1 MAALALF
8 FFFRD
13 GLPVTA
19 VTAEVYRLISSP
31 TLPAIPLL
39 TACGYVLAESDAS
52 LRLLRFFKSL
62 LGWMPGG
69 LAVIVI
75 AVCALFTTFTGGSGI
90 TVIAI
95 GGLVLPML
103 LKDGYPEDFSLGLV
117 TAAGSLGLLFPPSLP
132 VILYSVVAGTRDH
145 NVPADSLYLAGL
157 LPGLLM
163 IAMVA
168 AYAVRR
174 GQALRIPRQAFSPG
188 EVGKATWEA
197 KWELSLPVLVVG
209 LFMTGRTSM
218 VETAAL
224 AMVYAIVVECFVT
237 KDLDVFRTLP
247 TALVKSSVLAGS
259 VLILLSAAM
268 GITSYIVDAQIP
280 DTLVTWVQTHIESR
294 WVFLLALNG
303 LLIIVGCLVDIFSA
317 IVVLAPLLVPMATA
331 FGVDPVHLGV
341 IFLANLELGYLT
353 PPVGLN
359 LYLAASRFDKPLTTV
374 VRTVL
379 PFLLIMALA
388 VLLIT
393 YVPQPC
399 RSAWCGSS
407 AGSPHVLRPR
417 RGPPRRGRREQL
429 DEATGHGRDRVRSLE
444 QEPLRVHPLAV
455 DVLVAVLVL
464 LDHRALQREP
474 REEAPGARV
483 AQDLGAHAQVG
494 RRRARAPHRPRR
506 HRRVRPERELRAHQV
521 VDALRVHHQEHVVGL
536 LPADLKA
543 EAAAAERDH
552 ERRPPGPLAT
562 LAAAHHRA
570 LAPAPPEAEGEL
582 LGAGDDGHA
591 LGLVEEIAGDA
602 LLPAQELLQH
612 LAAGLEA
619 PSLLDLR
626 GGEGGDQKRDEG
638 EERGPPARAR
648 RGRI

>member
-1 MAALALF
+1 VTAEGGTVEGALSAPPSSPAGRAVRRLEHGFLIFALLAAAFLPLADTLGRPFGVHVPAGAAYLQQVVLWLAFLGGLVATRERRHLSLSTAELFGEGRVRQAGRVLAGAVSAATVGILTYAAVGLVLANREEGRTLMGGVSVWLLELVMPVTLGLMALRFAWGASKGWLGRVMALAAVPAAFALGLVPDRMASAGWPMAVLVLTALVLGTPVFVAMAALALF

-52 LRLLRFFKSL
+52 LRFLRFFKSL

-95 GGLVLPML
+95 GGIVLPML

-132 VILYSVVAGTRDH
+132 VILYSVVAGTRDQ

-163 IAMVA
+163 LAMVA

-174 GQALRIPRQAFSPG
+174 GQTLGIRRQSFSAAEMG
-188 EVGKATWEA
+188 RATWEA

-224 AMVYAIVVECFVT
+224 AFVYSIVVECFVT
-237 KDLDVFRTLP
+237 KDLHVFRSLP
-247 TALVKSSVLAGS
+247 TALVKSCVLAGS

-280 DTLVTWVQTHIESR
+280 DTLVTWVKTHIESR

-303 LLIIVGCLVDIFSA
+303 LLIVVGCLVDIFSA

-331 FGVDPVHLGV
+331 FGVHPVHLGV

-359 LYLAASRFDKPLTTV
+359 LYLAASRFGKPLTTV

-379 PFLLIMALA
+379 PFLLIMAVA

-393 YVPQPC
+393 YVPQI
-399 RSAWCGSS
+399 S
-407 AGSPHVLRPR
+407 
-417 RGPPRRGRREQL
+417 
-429 DEATGHGRDRVRSLE
+429 
-444 QEPLRVHPLAV
+444 
-455 DVLVAVLVL
+455 
-464 LDHRALQREP
+464 
-474 REEAPGARV
+474 
-483 AQDLGAHAQVG
+483 VG
-494 RRRARAPHRPRR
+494 
-506 HRRVRPERELRAHQV
+506 V
-521 VDALRVHHQEHVVGL
+521 
-536 LPADLKA
+536 LKA
-543 EAAAAERDH
+543 
-552 ERRPPGPLAT
+552 
-562 LAAAHHRA
+562 
-570 LAPAPPEAEGEL
+570 
-582 LGAGDDGHA
+582 LGR
-591 LGLVEEIAGDA
+591 L
-602 LLPAQELLQH
+602 
-612 LAAGLEA
+612 
-619 PSLLDLR
+619 
-626 GGEGGDQKRDEG
+626 
-638 EERGPPARAR
+638 
-648 RGRI
+648 

>member
-1 MAALALF
+1 VTAEGETGPVEGALSAPPSSVAGRVVRHLEHGFLVVALLAAALLPLADTLGRPFGLHVPAGADYLQQIVLWLAFLGGLVATREHRHLSLSTAELFGEGAVRRFGRVLAAAVSAATVGILTYAGVGLVLANREEGRTLMGGVPVWLLELVMPVALGLMALRFAWSASKGWLGRVVALAAVPAAFALGLVPDRMATAGWPMAVLILTALVLGTPVFVAMAALALF

-132 VILYSVVAGTRDH
+132 VILYSVVAGTREH
-145 NVPADSLYLAGL
+145 NVPADLLYLAGL
-157 LPGLLM
+157 LPGILM
-163 IAMVA
+163 IVMVA

-174 GQALRIPRQAFSPG
+174 GQALGIPRQSFSPA
-188 EVGKATWEA
+188 EVARATWEA
-197 KWELSLPVLVVG
+197 KWELSLPVFVVG
-209 LFMTGRTSM
+209 LFMTGKTSM

-224 AMVYAIVVECFVT
+224 AFVYAIVVECFVT
-237 KDLDVFRTLP
+237 KDLHVFRTLP
-247 TALVKSSVLAGS
+247 TALVKSSVLAGA

-280 DTLVTWVQTHIESR
+280 DMLVTWVKTHIESR

-303 LLIIVGCLVDIFSA
+303 LLIVVGCLVDIFSA
-317 IVVLAPLLVPMATA
+317 IVVLAPLLVPMAVA
-331 FGVDPVHLGV
+331 FEIHPIHLGV

-359 LYLAASRFDKPLTTV
+359 LYLAASRFNKPLTTV

-379 PFLLIMALA
+379 PFLLIMAVA

-393 YVPQPC
+393 YVPQM
-399 RSAWCGSS
+399 SIG
-407 AGSPHVLRPR
+407 VLR
-417 RGPPRRGRREQL
+417 
-429 DEATGHGRDRVRSLE
+429 
-444 QEPLRVHPLAV
+444 
-455 DVLVAVLVL
+455 
-464 LDHRALQREP
+464 
-474 REEAPGARV
+474 
-483 AQDLGAHAQVG
+483 
-494 RRRARAPHRPRR
+494 
-506 HRRVRPERELRAHQV
+506 
-521 VDALRVHHQEHVVGL
+521 
-536 LPADLKA
+536 
-543 EAAAAERDH
+543 
-552 ERRPPGPLAT
+552 
-562 LAAAHHRA
+562 
-570 LAPAPPEAEGEL
+570 
-582 LGAGDDGHA
+582 A
-591 LGLVEEIAGDA
+591 LGRL
-602 LLPAQELLQH
+602 
-612 LAAGLEA
+612 
-619 PSLLDLR
+619 
-626 GGEGGDQKRDEG
+626 
-638 EERGPPARAR
+638 
-648 RGRI
+648 

>member
-1 MAALALF
+1 VTAGGGGETAEGGLSAPPSSTVGRVVRRLEHGFLVFALLAAALLPLADTLGRPIGVHVPAGADYLQQVVLWLAFLGGLVATREQRHLSLSTAELFGEGRVRKAGRVLAGAVSAATVAVLTYAAVFLVLANREEGRTLMGGTPVWVLELVMPAALGLMVLRFAWSASKGWLGRAIALAAVPAAFALGLVPDRMASAGWPMAVLILTALVLGTPVFVAMAALALF

-132 VILYSVVAGTRDH
+132 VILYSVVAGTREH
-145 NVPADSLYLAGL
+145 NVPADALYLAGL
-157 LPGLLM
+157 LPGIM
-163 IAMVA
+163 MTAMVA

-174 GQALRIPRQAFSPG
+174 GQALGIPRQDFSPP
-188 EVGKATWEA
+188 EVAKATWEA
-197 KWELSLPVLVVG
+197 KWELSLPVFVVG

-224 AMVYAIVVECFVT
+224 ALVYAIVVECFVT
-237 KDLDVFRTLP
+237 KDLHVFRTLP

-280 DTLVTWVQTHIESR
+280 DTLVTWVRAHVESR

-303 LLIIVGCLVDIFSA
+303 LLIVVGCLVDIFSA
-317 IVVLAPLLVPMATA
+317 IVVLAPLVVPMAVA
-331 FGVDPVHLGV
+331 FGVHPVHLGV
-341 IFLANLELGYLT
+341 IFLSNLELGYLT

-379 PFLLIMALA
+379 PFLLIMAVA

-393 YVPQPC
+393 YVPQI
-399 RSAWCGSS
+399 SIG
-407 AGSPHVLRPR
+407 V
-417 RGPPRRGRREQL
+417 
-429 DEATGHGRDRVRSLE
+429 
-444 QEPLRVHPLAV
+444 
-455 DVLVAVLVL
+455 
-464 LDHRALQREP
+464 
-474 REEAPGARV
+474 
-483 AQDLGAHAQVG
+483 
-494 RRRARAPHRPRR
+494 
-506 HRRVRPERELRAHQV
+506 
-521 VDALRVHHQEHVVGL
+521 
-536 LPADLKA
+536 LKA
-543 EAAAAERDH
+543 F
-552 ERRPPGPLAT
+552 
-562 LAAAHHRA
+562 
-570 LAPAPPEAEGEL
+570 
-582 LGAGDDGHA
+582 
-591 LGLVEEIAGDA
+591 
-602 LLPAQELLQH
+602 
-612 LAAGLEA
+612 
-619 PSLLDLR
+619 
-626 GGEGGDQKRDEG
+626 
-638 EERGPPARAR
+638 
-648 RGRI
+648 GRL

>member
-1 MAALALF
+1 MGGTPVWVLELVMPAALGLMAWRFAWGASKGWLGRVIALAAVPAAFALGLVPDRMASAGWPMAVLVLTALVLGTPVFVAMAALALF

-52 LRLLRFFKSL
+52 LRLLRFFKSI
-62 LGWMPGG
+62 LGWVPGG

-103 LKDGYPEDFSLGLV
+103 LKDGYPEGFSLGLV

-145 NVPADSLYLAGL
+145 NVPADALYLAGL
-157 LPGLLM
+157 LPGILM

-174 GQALRIPRQAFSPG
+174 GRALGIPRQPFAGREVAGAF
-188 EVGKATWEA
+188 WEA
-197 KWELSLPVLVVG
+197 KWELSLPVFVVG

-224 AMVYAIVVECFVT
+224 AFVYAIVVECFVT
-237 KDLDVFRTLP
+237 KDLHVFRTLP

-280 DTLVTWVQTHIESR
+280 DTLVTWVKTHIESR
-294 WVFLLALNG
+294 WVFLLALNA
-303 LLIIVGCLVDIFSA
+303 LLIVVGCLVDIFSA
-317 IVVLAPLLVPMATA
+317 IVVLAPLLVPMAVA
-331 FGVDPVHLGV
+331 FDVHPIHLGV

-359 LYLAASRFDKPLTTV
+359 LYLAASRFNKPLTTV

-379 PFLLIMALA
+379 PFLLIMAVA

-393 YVPQPC
+393 YLPGISLGVPN
-399 RSAWCGSS
+399 
-407 AGSPHVLRPR
+407 
-417 RGPPRRGRREQL
+417 
-429 DEATGHGRDRVRSLE
+429 
-444 QEPLRVHPLAV
+444 
-455 DVLVAVLVL
+455 
-464 LDHRALQREP
+464 
-474 REEAPGARV
+474 
-483 AQDLGAHAQVG
+483 
-494 RRRARAPHRPRR
+494 
-506 HRRVRPERELRAHQV
+506 
-521 VDALRVHHQEHVVGL
+521 
-536 LPADLKA
+536 
-543 EAAAAERDH
+543 
-552 ERRPPGPLAT
+552 
-562 LAAAHHRA
+562 
-570 LAPAPPEAEGEL
+570 
-582 LGAGDDGHA
+582 A
-591 LGLVEEIAGDA
+591 LGRL
-602 LLPAQELLQH
+602 
-612 LAAGLEA
+612 
-619 PSLLDLR
+619 
-626 GGEGGDQKRDEG
+626 
-638 EERGPPARAR
+638 
-648 RGRI
+648 

>member
-1 MAALALF
+1 MTAEAEAGPAEGTLSAPPSSVIGRVVRHLEHGLLIPALLAAAFLPLADTLGRPFGFFVPAGADYLQQLVLWLAFLGGLVATREHRHLSLSTAELFGEGRVRQFGRVLAAAVSAATVAILTYAAVGLVLANREEGRKLLGGVPVWLLELVMPAALGLMALRFAQGASKGWLGRVIALAAVPAAFALGLVPDRMATAGWPMAVLILTALVLGTPVFVAMAALALF

-52 LRLLRFFKSL
+52 LRLFRFFKSL

-103 LKDGYPEDFSLGLV
+103 IKDGYPEGFSLGLV

-132 VILYSVVAGTRDH
+132 VILYSVVAGTRDQ
-145 NVPADSLYLAGL
+145 NVPADLLYLAGL
-157 LPGLLM
+157 LPGILM
-163 IAMVA
+163 IVMVA

-174 GQALRIPRQAFSPG
+174 GQTLGIPRQSFSAA
-188 EVGKATWEA
+188 EVAKATWEA
-197 KWELSLPVLVVG
+197 KWELSLPIFVVG
-209 LFMTGRTSM
+209 LFMTGKTSM

-224 AMVYAIVVECFVT
+224 AFVYAMVVECFVT
-237 KDLDVFRTLP
+237 RDLHVFRTLP
-247 TALVKSSVLAGS
+247 TALIKSSVLAGA

-280 DTLVTWVQTHIESR
+280 DTLVTWVRTHIESR

-317 IVVLAPLLVPMATA
+317 IVVLAPLLVPMAVA
-331 FGVDPVHLGV
+331 FNVHPIQLGV

-359 LYLAASRFDKPLTTV
+359 LYLAASRFNKPLTTV

-379 PFLLIMALA
+379 PFLLIMAVA

-393 YVPQPC
+393 YVPQM
-399 RSAWCGSS
+399 SIG
-407 AGSPHVLRPR
+407 VLR
-417 RGPPRRGRREQL
+417 
-429 DEATGHGRDRVRSLE
+429 
-444 QEPLRVHPLAV
+444 
-455 DVLVAVLVL
+455 
-464 LDHRALQREP
+464 
-474 REEAPGARV
+474 
-483 AQDLGAHAQVG
+483 
-494 RRRARAPHRPRR
+494 
-506 HRRVRPERELRAHQV
+506 
-521 VDALRVHHQEHVVGL
+521 
-536 LPADLKA
+536 
-543 EAAAAERDH
+543 
-552 ERRPPGPLAT
+552 
-562 LAAAHHRA
+562 
-570 LAPAPPEAEGEL
+570 
-582 LGAGDDGHA
+582 A
-591 LGLVEEIAGDA
+591 LGRL
-602 LLPAQELLQH
+602 
-612 LAAGLEA
+612 
-619 PSLLDLR
+619 
-626 GGEGGDQKRDEG
+626 
-638 EERGPPARAR
+638 
-648 RGRI
+648 

>member
-1 MAALALF
+1 VSAEAAAAPAEARGGPVEGSLSAPPASPGGRLVRHLEHGFLIAALVVAAVLPLLDTLGRPFGVFVPAGADYLQQVVLWLAFLGGLVATRERRHLSLSTAELFGRGAVRRFGRVLAAAVSAATVGILTYAAVGLVLANREEGKTLMGGVPVWVLELVMPAALALMTLRFAGHASPGWVGRAIALAAVPLAFSLGLVPDRMATAGWPMAVLILTALVLGTPVFVAMAALALF

-103 LKDGYPEDFSLGLV
+103 LKDGYPEGFSMGLV

-132 VILYSVVAGTRDH
+132 VILYSVVAGTRDQ
-145 NVPADSLYLAGL
+145 NVPADLLYLAGL
-157 LPGLLM
+157 VPGVVM

-168 AYAVRR
+168 GYAVRR
-174 GQALRIPRQAFSPG
+174 GRALGIARQPFRPA
-188 EVGKATWEA
+188 EVARATWDA

-209 LFMTGRTSM
+209 LFMTGKTSM

-224 AMVYAIVVECFVT
+224 AFVYAVVVECFVT
-237 KDLDVFRTLP
+237 RDLHVFRTLP

-280 DTLVTWVQTHIESR
+280 DALVTWVRTHIESR
-294 WVFLLALNG
+294 WVFLLALNS
-303 LLIIVGCLVDIFSA
+303 LLIVVGCLVDIFSA
-317 IVVLAPLLVPMATA
+317 IVVLAPLLVPMAVA
-331 FGVDPVHLGV
+331 FEVDPIHLGV

-359 LYLAASRFDKPLTTV
+359 LFLAASRFNKPLTTI

-379 PFLLIMALA
+379 PFLLIMAVA

-393 YVPQPC
+393 YVPQM
-399 RSAWCGSS
+399 
-407 AGSPHVLRPR
+407 
-417 RGPPRRGRREQL
+417 
-429 DEATGHGRDRVRSLE
+429 SLG
-444 QEPLRVHPLAV
+444 
-455 DVLVAVLVL
+455 L
-464 LDHRALQREP
+464 LRAL
-474 REEAPGARV
+474 
-483 AQDLGAHAQVG
+483 G
-494 RRRARAPHRPRR
+494 R
-506 HRRVRPERELRAHQV
+506 L
-521 VDALRVHHQEHVVGL
+521 
-536 LPADLKA
+536 
-543 EAAAAERDH
+543 
-552 ERRPPGPLAT
+552 
-562 LAAAHHRA
+562 
-570 LAPAPPEAEGEL
+570 
-582 LGAGDDGHA
+582 
-591 LGLVEEIAGDA
+591 
-602 LLPAQELLQH
+602 
-612 LAAGLEA
+612 
-619 PSLLDLR
+619 
-626 GGEGGDQKRDEG
+626 
-638 EERGPPARAR
+638 
-648 RGRI
+648 

>member
-1 MAALALF
+1 VTADADPAEGALSAPPASAGGRAVRRLEHGLLVFALLAAAVLPLADTVGRPFGVHVPAGADYLQQVVLWLAFLGGLVATREHRHLSLSTAELFGEGAVRRFGRVLAAAVSAATVGILTYAAVGLVLANREEGRTLMGGVPVWLLELVMPVALGFMTLRFAASASSGWLGRAIALAAVPAAFALGLVPDRMATAGWPMAVLILTALVLGTPVFVAMAALALF

-132 VILYSVVAGTRDH
+132 VILYSVVAGTREH
-145 NVPADSLYLAGL
+145 NVPADLLYLAGL
-157 LPGLLM
+157 LPGILM

-174 GQALRIPRQAFSPG
+174 GQTLGIPRQGFSAP
-188 EVGKATWEA
+188 EVARATWEA
-197 KWELSLPVLVVG
+197 KWELSLPVFVVG
-209 LFMTGRTSM
+209 LFMTGKASM

-224 AMVYAIVVECFVT
+224 AFVYAIVVECFVT
-237 KDLDVFRTLP
+237 KDLDTFRTLP
-247 TALVKSSVLAGS
+247 TALVKSSVLAGA

-280 DTLVTWVQTHIESR
+280 DTLVTWVRTHIESR

-303 LLIIVGCLVDIFSA
+303 LLIVVGCLVDIFSA
-317 IVVLAPLLVPMATA
+317 IVVLAPLVVPMAVA
-331 FGVDPVHLGV
+331 FDVHPVQLGV

-359 LYLAASRFDKPLTTV
+359 LYLAASRFNKPLTTV

-379 PFLLIMALA
+379 PFLLIMAVA

-393 YVPQPC
+393 YVPQM
-399 RSAWCGSS
+399 SIG
-407 AGSPHVLRPR
+407 V
-417 RGPPRRGRREQL
+417 
-429 DEATGHGRDRVRSLE
+429 
-444 QEPLRVHPLAV
+444 
-455 DVLVAVLVL
+455 
-464 LDHRALQREP
+464 
-474 REEAPGARV
+474 
-483 AQDLGAHAQVG
+483 
-494 RRRARAPHRPRR
+494 
-506 HRRVRPERELRAHQV
+506 
-521 VDALRVHHQEHVVGL
+521 
-536 LPADLKA
+536 LKA
-543 EAAAAERDH
+543 
-552 ERRPPGPLAT
+552 
-562 LAAAHHRA
+562 
-570 LAPAPPEAEGEL
+570 
-582 LGAGDDGHA
+582 LGR
-591 LGLVEEIAGDA
+591 L
-602 LLPAQELLQH
+602 
-612 LAAGLEA
+612 
-619 PSLLDLR
+619 
-626 GGEGGDQKRDEG
+626 
-638 EERGPPARAR
+638 
-648 RGRI
+648 

>member
-1 MAALALF
+1 VLELVMPAALGLMPVRFAWGASPGWPGRVVALAAVPAAFALGLVPERMATAGWPMAALILTALVLGTPVFVAMAALALF

-132 VILYSVVAGTRDH
+132 VILYSVVAGTRDQ
-145 NVPADSLYLAGL
+145 NVPADALYMAGL
-157 LPGLLM
+157 LPGTLM

-174 GQALRIPRQAFSPG
+174 GQALGIPRQRFSG
-188 EVGKATWEA
+188 REVGAALWEA
-197 KWELSLPVLVVG
+197 KWELSLPVFVVA
-209 LFMTGRTSM
+209 LFMTGKASM

-224 AMVYAIVVECFVT
+224 AFVYAIVVECFVT
-237 KDLDVFRTLP
+237 KDLHVVRTLP

-280 DTLVTWVQTHIESR
+280 DTLVTWVRTHIESR

-303 LLIIVGCLVDIFSA
+303 LLIVVGCLVDIFSA
-317 IVVLAPLLVPMATA
+317 IVVLAPLLVPMAVA
-331 FGVDPVHLGV
+331 FDVHPIHLGV

-359 LYLAASRFDKPLTTV
+359 LYLAASRFNKPLTTV

-379 PFLLIMALA
+379 PFLLIMAVA

-393 YVPQPC
+393 YVPQM
-399 RSAWCGSS
+399 SIG
-407 AGSPHVLRPR
+407 
-417 RGPPRRGRREQL
+417 
-429 DEATGHGRDRVRSLE
+429 
-444 QEPLRVHPLAV
+444 
-455 DVLVAVLVL
+455 L
-464 LDHRALQREP
+464 LRAL
-474 REEAPGARV
+474 
-483 AQDLGAHAQVG
+483 G
-494 RRRARAPHRPRR
+494 R
-506 HRRVRPERELRAHQV
+506 L
-521 VDALRVHHQEHVVGL
+521 
-536 LPADLKA
+536 
-543 EAAAAERDH
+543 
-552 ERRPPGPLAT
+552 
-562 LAAAHHRA
+562 
-570 LAPAPPEAEGEL
+570 
-582 LGAGDDGHA
+582 
-591 LGLVEEIAGDA
+591 
-602 LLPAQELLQH
+602 
-612 LAAGLEA
+612 
-619 PSLLDLR
+619 
-626 GGEGGDQKRDEG
+626 
-638 EERGPPARAR
+638 
-648 RGRI
+648 

>member
-1 MAALALF
+1 VTAGAEAGPVQADAGPVEGTLSPPPASLAGRIVRHLEHGLLILALLGAAVLPLADTLGRPFGLFVPAGADYLQQLVLWLAFLGGLVATREHRHLSLSTAELFGHGTVRRFGRVLAAAVSAATVGILTYAALGLVLANREEGRKLMGGVPVWLLELVMPAALGLMTLRFAWGASKRWPGRVIALAAVPVAFALGLVPDRMATAGWPMAVAILTALVLGSPVFVAMAALALF

-103 LKDGYPEDFSLGLV
+103 LKDAYPEGFSLGLV

-132 VILYSVVAGTRDH
+132 VILYSVVAGTRDQ
-145 NVPADSLYLAGL
+145 NVPADLLYLAGL
-157 LPGLLM
+157 LPGILM
-163 IAMVA
+163 ILMVA
-168 AYAVRR
+168 AYSVRR
-174 GQALRIPRQAFSPG
+174 GQALGIERQSFSAA
-188 EVGKATWEA
+188 EVAKATWEA
-197 KWELSLPVLVVG
+197 KWELTLPVFVVG
-209 LFMTGRTSM
+209 LFMTGKTSM

-224 AMVYAIVVECFVT
+224 AFVYAIVVECFVT
-237 KDLDVFRTLP
+237 RDLHVFRTLP
-247 TALVKSSVLAGS
+247 TALIKSSVLAGS

-280 DTLVTWVQTHIESR
+280 DTLVTWVKTHIESR

-303 LLIIVGCLVDIFSA
+303 LLIVVGCLVDIFSA
-317 IVVLAPLLVPMATA
+317 IVVLAPLLVPMAVA
-331 FGVDPVHLGV
+331 FDVHPIHLGV

-359 LYLAASRFDKPLTTV
+359 LYLSASRFNKPLTTV

-379 PFLLIMALA
+379 PFLLIMAVA

-393 YVPQPC
+393 YVPQM
-399 RSAWCGSS
+399 SVG
-407 AGSPHVLRPR
+407 VLR
-417 RGPPRRGRREQL
+417 
-429 DEATGHGRDRVRSLE
+429 
-444 QEPLRVHPLAV
+444 
-455 DVLVAVLVL
+455 
-464 LDHRALQREP
+464 
-474 REEAPGARV
+474 
-483 AQDLGAHAQVG
+483 
-494 RRRARAPHRPRR
+494 
-506 HRRVRPERELRAHQV
+506 
-521 VDALRVHHQEHVVGL
+521 
-536 LPADLKA
+536 
-543 EAAAAERDH
+543 
-552 ERRPPGPLAT
+552 
-562 LAAAHHRA
+562 
-570 LAPAPPEAEGEL
+570 
-582 LGAGDDGHA
+582 A
-591 LGLVEEIAGDA
+591 LGRL
-602 LLPAQELLQH
+602 
-612 LAAGLEA
+612 
-619 PSLLDLR
+619 
-626 GGEGGDQKRDEG
+626 
-638 EERGPPARAR
+638 
-648 RGRI
+648 

>member
-1 MAALALF
+1 PGRVIALAAVPAAFALGLFPERMATAGWPMAILILAALVLGTPVFVAMAALALF

-13 GLPVTA
+13 RLPVTA

-39 TACGYVLAESDAS
+39 TACGYVLAESHAS
-52 LRLLRFFKSL
+52 LRLLRFFKSV

-103 LKDGYPEDFSLGLV
+103 RKDGYPEGFSLGLV

-132 VILYSVVAGTRDH
+132 VILYSVVAGTRDQ
-145 NVPADSLYLAGL
+145 NVPADALYLAGL
-157 LPGLLM
+157 VPGILM

-174 GQALRIPRQAFSPG
+174 GQALRIPRQRFAGREVASAF
-188 EVGKATWEA
+188 WEA

-224 AMVYAIVVECFVT
+224 AFVYAVVVECFVT
-237 KDLDVFRTLP
+237 KDLHVQKTLP

-280 DTLVTWVQTHIESR
+280 DTLVTWVKTHIESR

-303 LLIIVGCLVDIFSA
+303 LLIVVGCLVDIFSA
-317 IVVLAPLLVPMATA
+317 IVVLAPLLVPMAVA
-331 FGVDPVHLGV
+331 FDVHPIHLGV

-359 LYLAASRFDKPLTTV
+359 LYLAASRFNKPLTTI

-379 PFLLIMALA
+379 PFLLIMAVA

-393 YVPQPC
+393 YVPQM
-399 RSAWCGSS
+399 SIG
-407 AGSPHVLRPR
+407 VLR
-417 RGPPRRGRREQL
+417 
-429 DEATGHGRDRVRSLE
+429 
-444 QEPLRVHPLAV
+444 
-455 DVLVAVLVL
+455 
-464 LDHRALQREP
+464 
-474 REEAPGARV
+474 
-483 AQDLGAHAQVG
+483 
-494 RRRARAPHRPRR
+494 
-506 HRRVRPERELRAHQV
+506 
-521 VDALRVHHQEHVVGL
+521 
-536 LPADLKA
+536 
-543 EAAAAERDH
+543 
-552 ERRPPGPLAT
+552 
-562 LAAAHHRA
+562 
-570 LAPAPPEAEGEL
+570 
-582 LGAGDDGHA
+582 A
-591 LGLVEEIAGDA
+591 LGRL
-602 LLPAQELLQH
+602 
-612 LAAGLEA
+612 
-619 PSLLDLR
+619 
-626 GGEGGDQKRDEG
+626 
-638 EERGPPARAR
+638 
-648 RGRI
+648 

>member
-1 MAALALF
+1 VRRLEHGFLIFALLAAAFLPLADTLGRPFGVHVPAGADYLQQVVLWLAFLGGLVATRERRHLSLSTAELFGEGRVRSVGRVLAGAVSAATVGILTYAAVGLVLANREGGRTLMGGVPVWLLELVMPVTLGLMALRFAGGASKSWGGRVVALAAVPLAFALGLVPDRMASAGWPMAVLILTALVLGTPVFVAMAALALF

-132 VILYSVVAGTRDH
+132 VILYSVVAGTRDQ
-145 NVPADSLYLAGL
+145 NVPADALYLAGL

-174 GQALRIPRQAFSPG
+174 GQTLGIPRQSFHAA
-188 EVGKATWEA
+188 EVAKATWEA
-197 KWELSLPVLVVG
+197 KWELSLPVFVVG
-209 LFMTGRTSM
+209 LFMTGKTSM

-224 AMVYAIVVECFVT
+224 AFVYAMVVECFVT
-237 KDLDVFRTLP
+237 KDLHVFRTLP

-280 DTLVTWVQTHIESR
+280 DTLVTWVRTHIESR

-317 IVVLAPLLVPMATA
+317 IVVLAPLLVPMAAA
-331 FGVDPVHLGV
+331 FGVHPVHLGV

-359 LYLAASRFDKPLTTV
+359 LYLAASRFNKPLTTV

-379 PFLLIMALA
+379 PFLLIMAVA

-393 YVPQPC
+393 YVPQL
-399 RSAWCGSS
+399 S
-407 AGSPHVLRPR
+407 
-417 RGPPRRGRREQL
+417 
-429 DEATGHGRDRVRSLE
+429 
-444 QEPLRVHPLAV
+444 
-455 DVLVAVLVL
+455 
-464 LDHRALQREP
+464 
-474 REEAPGARV
+474 
-483 AQDLGAHAQVG
+483 VG
-494 RRRARAPHRPRR
+494 
-506 HRRVRPERELRAHQV
+506 V
-521 VDALRVHHQEHVVGL
+521 
-536 LPADLKA
+536 LKA
-543 EAAAAERDH
+543 
-552 ERRPPGPLAT
+552 
-562 LAAAHHRA
+562 
-570 LAPAPPEAEGEL
+570 
-582 LGAGDDGHA
+582 LGR
-591 LGLVEEIAGDA
+591 L
-602 LLPAQELLQH
+602 
-612 LAAGLEA
+612 
-619 PSLLDLR
+619 
-626 GGEGGDQKRDEG
+626 
-638 EERGPPARAR
+638 
-648 RGRI
+648 

>member
-1 MAALALF
+1 VTAEGGAGTIEGALSASPTSAAGRAARRLEHGFLVVALLAAAFLPLADTLGRPFGIHVPAGADYLQQVVLWLAFLGGLVATREHRHLSLSTAELFGEGRVRQAGRVLAGAVSAATVGILAYAAVGLVLANREEGRKLMGGTPVWVLELVMPAALGLMALRFAWSASKGWLGRVIALAAVPAAFALGLVPDRMASAGWPMAVLILTALVLGTPVFVAMAALALF

-75 AVCALFTTFTGGSGI
+75 AICALFTTFTGGSGI

-145 NVPADSLYLAGL
+145 NVPADALYLAGL
-157 LPGLLM
+157 LPGILM
-163 IAMVA
+163 TAMVA

-174 GQALRIPRQAFSPG
+174 GQALGIPRQDFSPA
-188 EVGKATWEA
+188 EVAKATWEA
-197 KWELSLPVLVVG
+197 KWELSLPVFVVG

-237 KDLDVFRTLP
+237 KDLHVFRTLP

-280 DTLVTWVQTHIESR
+280 DTLVSWVQTHIESR

-317 IVVLAPLLVPMATA
+317 IVVLAPLLVPMAVA
-331 FGVDPVHLGV
+331 FDVHPIHLGV

-359 LYLAASRFDKPLTTV
+359 LYLAASRFNKPLTTV
-374 VRTVL
+374 VRTVV
-379 PFLLIMALA
+379 PFLLIMAVA

-393 YVPQPC
+393 YVPQM
-399 RSAWCGSS
+399 SLG
-407 AGSPHVLRPR
+407 VLKVF
-417 RGPPRRGRREQL
+417 GRL
-429 DEATGHGRDRVRSLE
+429 
-444 QEPLRVHPLAV
+444 
-455 DVLVAVLVL
+455 
-464 LDHRALQREP
+464 
-474 REEAPGARV
+474 
-483 AQDLGAHAQVG
+483 
-494 RRRARAPHRPRR
+494 
-506 HRRVRPERELRAHQV
+506 
-521 VDALRVHHQEHVVGL
+521 
-536 LPADLKA
+536 
-543 EAAAAERDH
+543 
-552 ERRPPGPLAT
+552 
-562 LAAAHHRA
+562 
-570 LAPAPPEAEGEL
+570 
-582 LGAGDDGHA
+582 
-591 LGLVEEIAGDA
+591 
-602 LLPAQELLQH
+602 
-612 LAAGLEA
+612 
-619 PSLLDLR
+619 
-626 GGEGGDQKRDEG
+626 
-638 EERGPPARAR
+638 
-648 RGRI
+648 